1 LARWLLKQR
10 TEDDG
15 SREAVVTRALMAIV
29 EDGNRTTTTSLAL
42 SMVKKH
48 YAEEN
53 GEPLDT
59 ASGKD
64 RASKNEPTTPFG
76 LDTAAKLGKLF
87 KRMNV
92 PKLPRTS
99 KGNIYDLSESV
110 MRRLMALYLPEP
122 VPSIPDNSTLCTE
135 PAHPTPPM
143 PDTSAGYAGHAGS
156 VGSWGEVQ
164 NAIPD
169 WFAEFKDEAAG
180 DG

>member
-1 LARWLLKQR
+1 MTDALVRLARWLLKQR

-15 SREAVVTRALMAIV
+15 SREAVVTRALIAIV

-53 GEPLDT
+53 GEPLGTTGD
-59 ASGKD
+59 KD
-64 RASKNEPTTPFG
+64 RGRNTEPTAPFG

-99 KGNIYDLSESV
+99 KGNIYDLSDSV
-110 MRRLMALYLPEP
+110 MRRLMALYLPES
-122 VPSIPDNSTLCTE
+122 VTFIPDNSTLCTE

-143 PDTSAGYAGHAGS
+143 PDTSAGYAGNAGN
-156 VGSWGEVQ
+156 VGSCGEVR

-169 WFAEFKDEAAG
+169 WFAEF
-180 DG
+180 